1 MIIGTLH
8 HTESIERMH
17 PLLKEA
23 LQWLRTHAATAHQ
36 KDITRQVLKEGI
48 LWANVETPAMKS
60 KAEQMLELHQQYIDI
75 HVPVDKDETIGY
87 LPDYYLP
94 SPHIAYNPERDIAF
108 YTAEPL
114 CYITLHPGE
123 FAIFTPHD
131 AHAPIIGE
139 GHIQKI
145 CMKLKV

>member
-36 KDITRQVLKEGI
+36 KGITRQVLKEGI

-75 HVPVDKDETIGY
+75 HVPVD
-87 LPDYYLP
+87 
-94 SPHIAYNPERDIAF
+94 
-108 YTAEPL
+108 
-114 CYITLHPGE
+114 
-123 FAIFTPHD
+123 
-131 AHAPIIGE
+131 
-139 GHIQKI
+139 
-145 CMKLKV
+145 